1 MTETVEGAMSTSE
14 TPLISLRSVSFLY
27 STGKLEVGALKDV
40 SLDIHSGEF
49 VAIVGQSGSGKTT
62 LMNLIGCLSR
72 PSSGEYLFDGEQ
84 VSELDAN
91 ELARLRRNEFGF
103 VFQNYNLL
111 DSASAQENIQ
121 IPAIYAGMKRNER
134 RARARLLLSDLA
146 LGNRAG
152 HLPSELSGGEQ
163 QRVAMARALMN
174 GGRVILADEPT
185 GALDSKTSQDIIG
198 RLETLAREGHTV
210 IVVTHNAEV
219 ARRAQRRIQL
229 LDGRV
234 ISDSGSRIQ
243 RNQGAV
249 RCQRTHHSLVA
260 PVSFSPAAVSQAFLS
275 ALRSLIANK
284 FRTALTLL
292 GIIIGV
298 LSVII
303 MLALGEG
310 AKNAIME
317 SLGDLGT
324 NAIDVRPDRTFD
336 LGSARVRD
344 PPALHYEDALAIAR
358 KIPNVDGVIP
368 FKSRWMMSRH
378 GGFTHSGQVV
388 GTTPDAMRVKN
399 LRLVEGTFFDQ
410 GHFDDLAPVT
420 VIGAQVRRTLFPNG
434 ASAVGSHVLIQDA
447 PFKVIGVLAPK
458 SRTVFSFGFED
469 SSLYVPLATGRV
481 RLFGEETIDSLQV
494 WAQQVE
500 QIPAIMQG
508 ISALLL
514 ARHGKEG
521 FAIEDAG
528 GLMELRLEAIS
539 IMTLVLGG
547 IAAVSLLVAGI
558 GVMNIMLVSVT
569 QRTREIGIRMAAGAR
584 NGDVLLQFLLEAI
597 MVCVVGG
604 LVAVLLATLTADILA
619 NFQFPIKVTGEPIVW
634 SLSVAVMTGVVFGFA
649 PAWRAARLDPA
660 TALAAV

>member
-1 MTETVEGAMSTSE
+1 MTKMIEESSLPAT
-14 TPLISLRSVSFLY
+14 TPLISLRGVNFTY
-27 STGKLEVGALKDV
+27 STGKLEVHALRNV
-40 SLDIHSGEF
+40 SLDIFPGEF
-49 VAIVGQSGSGKTT
+49 VAIIGQSGSGKTT

-84 VSELDAN
+84 VSELDAD
-91 ELARLRRNEFGF
+91 ELSRLRRNALGF

-111 DSASAQENIQ
+111 ESASAQENVQ
-121 IPAIYAGMKRNER
+121 IPAIYAGVKRNER
-134 RARARLLLSDLA
+134 RARADLLLSELA
-146 LGNRAG
+146 IGDRAG

-174 GGRVILADEPT
+174 GGQVILADEPT
-185 GALDSKTSQDIIG
+185 GALDSKTSRDIID
-198 RLETLAREGHTV
+198 RLETLAKEGHTV

-219 ARRAQRRIQL
+219 AQRAQRRIQL

-234 ISDSGSRIQ
+234 LSDSGSRIQ
-243 RNQGAV
+243 SNQRGFTS
-249 RCQRTHHSLVA
+249 QRTYNSLAA

-275 ALRSLIANK
+275 ALRSLSANK

-324 NAIDVRPDRTFD
+324 KAIEVRPDRTFN

-344 PPALHYEDALAIAR
+344 PPALYFEDALAIAR

-378 GGFTHSGQVV
+378 GGLTHSGQVV

-410 GHFDDLAPVT
+410 GHFDELAPVV
-420 VIGAQVRRTLFPNG
+420 VIGAQVRQVLFSNG
-434 ASAVGSHVLIQDA
+434 TSAVGSHILIQDS
-447 PFKVIGVLAPK
+447 PFRIIGVLAPR
-458 SRTVFSFGFED
+458 SRAVFGFGFED
-469 SSLYVPLATGRV
+469 FSLYVPLPTGRV

-494 WAQQVE
+494 WAEEVD

-521 FAIEDAG
+521 FAVEDAG
-528 GLMELRLEAIS
+528 GLMDLQLEAIS

-547 IAAVSLLVAGI
+547 IAAISLLVAGI

-584 NGDVLLQFLLEAI
+584 NGDVLLQFLLEAVL
-597 MVCVVGG
+597 VCVVGG
-604 LVAVLLATLTADILA
+604 LVAVLLALLTANVLA
-619 NFQFPIKVTGEPIVW
+619 NFQIPIKVTAEPIFW
-634 SLSVAVMTGVVFGFA
+634 SLSVAVITGVVFGFA

-660 TALAAV
+660 AALAVV